1 MKTFVSTVSSEI
13 YTSGQYMDVEGSV
26 STPLYT
32 YAYYLQFCFLCT
44 KVLFILS
51 NQFIV
56 CTNSIVC
63 KRCFM
68 SRKSDVWLMVGTIM
82 PGKLFY
88 LNWACVPSIQVNNPL
103 LGAFF
108 FRCYVFFILL
118 AMSHSFQ
125 TPDIICLSFS
135 LFHLF
140 VLL

>member
-32 YAYYLQFCFLCT
+32 YAYYHQSCFLCT

-68 SRKSDVWLMVGTIM
+68 SRESDVWLMVGTIM

-108 FRCYVFFILL
+108 FRCYVFFYFIGHYMKFPGQFT
-118 AMSHSFQ
+118 ACITQ
-125 TPDIICLSFS
+125 CAEE
-135 LFHLF
+135 
-140 VLL
+140 